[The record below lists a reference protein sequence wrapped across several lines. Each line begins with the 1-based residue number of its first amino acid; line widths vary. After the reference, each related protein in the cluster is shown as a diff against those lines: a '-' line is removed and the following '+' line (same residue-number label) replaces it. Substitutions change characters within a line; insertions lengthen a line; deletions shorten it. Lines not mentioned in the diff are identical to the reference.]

1 LALARAIIRQVK
13 FIIMDEG
20 TSALDDENAI
30 EIEKNLVLA
39 EDLCVIFITHHLK
52 DVIREKLND
61 VYPMQSK
68 EKVV

>member
-1 LALARAIIRQVK
+1 
-13 FIIMDEG
+13 MDEG